1 VACDEERGRSEE
13 ERGARRFRHLT
24 DTYVE
29 EVVVVA
35 LLEIVQDRRL
45 VEVREVRHVLDAIE
59 LGRVLAREVVERAV
73 NLALL
78 W

>member
-1 VACDEERGRSEE
+1 M
-13 ERGARRFRHLT
+13 
-24 DTYVE
+24 
-29 EVVVVA
+29 VVA